1 VAANDD
7 IRTAM
12 IELATAVSLDAK
24 GSSDVTR
31 SLADKID
38 ALKVVTAVYVALR
51 KHPGDPADEDDETG
65 FDFSKGVAPEE
76 PTNGV
81 TQIRTRR
88 RPG

>member
-1 VAANDD
+1 MAVNDD

-12 IELATAVSLDAK
+12 IELATAVSQDAK

-51 KHPGDPADEDDETG
+51 KHPGDKDDDEDDT
-65 FDFSKGVAPEE
+65 DFSFEKGVAPEE

-81 TQIRTRR
+81 TTLRTRR